1 MFANLAT
8 RHTVALIAVATPTV
22 YLFLLRRSVMRNVE
36 SCNTQQYG
44 RGAQTGKT
52 TQHWQAAAS
61 PPSEPPLPRSL
72 PQSVVADDTPGYV
85 LWNERVVSKP
95 VALSELR
102 WSGGSLDELLTRYVR
117 ATMVAFTWT
126 PQAYLI
132 RKMLPAGVGETFEAD
147 YINTMDFA
155 ELGKRVDGVYTVQY
169 RGTDPGGERVEMRLS
184 PPEEYTGP
192 RSGGIIV
199 AAIEPVGAGAPD
211 EVVFVNE
218 TWLWRNPDEKPT
230 LLEGSIGRWF
240 HSLLAAWLI
249 GKGIK
254 PIRREEFLAKK

>member
-1 MFANLAT
+1 MFANLSP
-8 RHTVALIAVATPTV
+8 RQTVALIAVATPTV

-44 RGAQTGKT
+44 RGAQTGEE
-52 TQHWQAAAS
+52 TQQAAAS
-61 PPSEPPLPRSL
+61 PPSEPPLPMSL
-72 PQSVVADDTPGYV
+72 PQSVVADDTGGYV

-102 WSGGSLDELLTRYVR
+102 WSSGSLDELLTRYVR

-126 PQAYLI
+126 PQAYII
-132 RKMLPAGVGETFEAD
+132 RKMLPADVGETFEAEH
-147 YINTMDFA
+147 INAMDFSKL
-155 ELGKRVDGVYTVQY
+155 EQRVDGVYTVQY
-169 RGTDPGGERVEMRLS
+169 RGTDPGSERVEMRLS
-184 PPEEYTGP
+184 PPDEYTGP
-192 RSGGIIV
+192 RSEGIIV

-218 TWLWRNPDEKPT
+218 TWLWRHPDEKAT

-254 PIRREEFLAKK
+254 SIRRDEFLAKK

>member
-1 MFANLAT
+1 MFASLSP
-8 RHTVALIAVATPTV
+8 RQTVALIAVATPAA
-22 YLFLLRRSVMRNVE
+22 YLFLLRRSVMRDVE
-36 SCNTQQYG
+36 SSTTQQCVPKV
-44 RGAQTGKT
+44 QTGRRAA
-52 TQHWQAAAS
+52 QVAAS
-61 PPSEPPLPRSL
+61 PLSEPALPRSL
-72 PQSVVADDTPGYV
+72 PQSVTADNIDGYV

-95 VALSELR
+95 VALSQLR
-102 WSGGSLDELLTRYVR
+102 WSSGSLDELLTRYVR
-117 ATMVAFTWT
+117 ATMIAFTWT

-147 YINTMDFA
+147 YINAMDFRVVDQ
-155 ELGKRVDGVYTVQY
+155 RVDGVYTVQY
-169 RGTDPGGERVEMRLS
+169 RGTEPRGERVEMRLS

-192 RSGGIIV
+192 RSDGMIV

-218 TWLWRNPDEKPT
+218 TWLWRKPDEKPT

-240 HSLLAAWLI
+240 HSLLAAWLV

-254 PIRREEFLAKK
+254 SIRGEEPLAEK

>member
-1 MFANLAT
+1 
-8 RHTVALIAVATPTV
+8 
-22 YLFLLRRSVMRNVE
+22 MRNVG
-36 SCNTQQYG
+36 SSTAQQ
-44 RGAQTGKT
+44 RGPGTQTGKT
-52 TQHWQAAAS
+52 ATQAAAS
-61 PPSEPPLPRSL
+61 PPSGPPLPISL
-72 PQSVVADDTPGYV
+72 PQSVAADETNGIV

-95 VALSELR
+95 VALSDLN

-147 YINTMDFA
+147 YINAIDF
-155 ELGKRVDGVYTVQY
+155 KMVDQRVDGVYTVQY
-169 RGTDPGGERVEMRLS
+169 RGAESRGERVEMRLC

-192 RSGGIIV
+192 RSDGIIV
-199 AAIEPVGAGAPD
+199 AAIEPMGAGAPD

-218 TWLWRNPDEKPT
+218 TWLWRGPDEKPT

-240 HSLLAAWLI
+240 HSLLAAWLV
-249 GKGIK
+249 GKGIES
-254 PIRREEFLAKK
+254 IRREEPLPKK

>member
-1 MFANLAT
+1 MLPNLSPRQA
-8 RHTVALIAVATPTV
+8 VALIAVATPTV
-22 YLFLLRRSVMRNVE
+22 YLLLLRRSVMRNIE
-36 SCNTQQYG
+36 SSVSQQCG
-44 RGAQTGKT
+44 RGAQSRKDT
-52 TQHWQAAAS
+52 TKAAS
-61 PPSEPPLPRSL
+61 SAPPETARPRSL
-72 PQSVVADDTPGYV
+72 PQSVAAEENAGYV

-102 WSGGSLDELLTRYVR
+102 WSSEKLDELLTRYVR

-132 RKMLPAGVGETFEAD
+132 RKMLPTSVGETFEAG
-147 YINTMDFA
+147 YINAMDFTTVDQ
-155 ELGKRVDGVYTVQY
+155 RVDGVYTVQY
-169 RGTDPGGERVEMRLS
+169 RGTEPRGERVEMRLS
-184 PPEEYTGP
+184 PPGEYKGP
-192 RSGGIIV
+192 RSDGIIV

-218 TWLWRNPDEKPT
+218 TWLWRNPAEKPT

-254 PIRREEFLAKK
+254 AIRREDSLAKK

>member
-1 MFANLAT
+1 MVVNLSS

-36 SCNTQQYG
+36 SCNTQLRG
-44 RGAQTGKT
+44 RRAQRGKT
-52 TQHWQAAAS
+52 TQQGAAS
-61 PPSEPPLPRSL
+61 PPPEPPLPRSL
-72 PQSVVADDTPGYV
+72 PQSVAADDPDRHV

-102 WSGGSLDELLTRYVR
+102 WSSGSLDELLTRYVR

-132 RKMLPAGVGETFEAD
+132 RKMLPASVGETFEAD
-147 YINTMDFA
+147 YINAMDFT
-155 ELGKRVDGVYTVQY
+155 ELDQRVDGVYTVQY
-169 RGTDPGGERVEMRLS
+169 RGAGPGGERVEMRLS

-192 RSGGIIV
+192 RSDGIIV

-218 TWLWRNPDEKPT
+218 TWLWRDPDEKPT

-249 GKGIK
+249 GKGIRS
-254 PIRREEFLAKK
+254 IRREE